1 MNEKQ
6 KKALTC
12 LDEIE
17 QYAKQQK
24 LSTRILD
31 AIDDCKKQI
40 AADDTK
46 WNKVNSAVEDILQS
60 MEQKTAP
67 ISVYKDK
74 NQNEISIQDI
84 KMQVTRM
91 AERCHAENEASI
103 GMLEERKN
111 AVLAKTYREIQ
122 EISYVK
128 AHAKEIQ
135 NEDSYLEFYNR
146 IKNQYETNAFQ
157 LIREMLGDISNNYD
171 HMLEHMKSMFLN
183 IGGYVAGIGNQKFYY
198 EYTEKKE
205 GLDKKI
211 QSETEISETGGGEI
225 LSFGMRTKEDI
236 KEIKKKITRKT
247 KLQIW
252 APVLL
257 VLVLLLAGFSVKT
270 ILSINEDKTII
281 ENEEE
286 TVSSEAGASPEVRED
301 SKIKKITDDVMNVV
315 ETMFDSKM
323 GSGQIAGAFENL
335 KTILIAASLIV
346 VLYIL
351 YIVIL
356 KLWCRHQ
363 IYRRCG
369 EFLKTETIQ
378 FVQGNPL
385 MPKLEDAMKSATEEY
400 ESRYLVILNSI
411 FAGTNVN
418 FDDSKNEEQNWFVA
432 LKKEWNAISRE

>member
-67 ISVYKDK
+67 ASVYKDK
-74 NQNEISIQDI
+74 SQNEISIQDI
-84 KMQVTRM
+84 KTQITRM
-91 AERCHAENEASI
+91 AERCHAENESSI
-103 GMLEERKN
+103 GMLAERKN
-111 AVLAKTYREIQ
+111 AILAKTYREIQ

-146 IKNQYETNAFQ
+146 VKNQYEANAFQ
-157 LIREMLGDISNNYD
+157 LIREMLGDISSNYN
-171 HMLEHMKSMFLN
+171 HMLEHMKSMFQS
-183 IGGYVAGIGNQKFYY
+183 IGGYAAGIGNRKFYY

-211 QSETEISETGGGEI
+211 QSEAESLRVGGSEI
-225 LSFGMRTKEDI
+225 LSFGMRTKEAA

-247 KLQIW
+247 NLQIW

-257 VLVLLLAGFSVKT
+257 VLALLLIGFSVKT
-270 ILSINEDKTII
+270 IRSIKENKAAI
-281 ENEEE
+281 EREEE
-286 TVSSEAGASPEVRED
+286 TVNSEAGADPEARED
-301 SKIKKITDDVMNVV
+301 SEIKEIADDVMNVV
-315 ETMFDSKM
+315 ETMASSKM
-323 GSGQIAGAFENL
+323 ESGMPGALENL
-335 KTILIAASLIV
+335 KTILIATALAV
-346 VLYIL
+346 ALYIL
-351 YIVIL
+351 YIAIL
-356 KLWCRHQ
+356 KAGCRRQ
-363 IYRRCG
+363 INGRCG

-385 MPKLEDAMKSATEEY
+385 MPKLEDAMKSAAEEY
-400 ESRYLVILNSI
+400 ESQYLVILNSI
-411 FAGTNVN
+411 FAGTNVD
-418 FDDSKNEEQNWFVA
+418 FDDSKKEEQNRFAA
-432 LKKEWNAISRE
+432 LKKEWNAIRYE